1 MKQTMSMLLAAL
13 ALCAV
18 GTVSSAQPASSRHMA
33 KGVACTA
40 CHGEAMKAVPTRDT
54 CLTCHGPVEKLA
66 AKTEHLNFTSRMKNA
81 KTGQTVEHKALVNPH
96 DSYHF
101 GTTLACCE
109 CHSEHKAGRNDCSTC
124 HDTRAWKIR
133 PLGAE

>member
-1 MKQTMSMLLAAL
+1 
-13 ALCAV
+13 
-18 GTVSSAQPASSRHMA
+18 MA

-40 CHGEAMKAVPTRDT
+40 CHVEAMKAVPTRDT

-96 DSYHF
+96 DR
-101 GTTLACCE
+101 TTPERRSPAANA
-109 CHSEHKAGRNDCSTC
+109 SASTRRAATTARPATTPGPGRSDRSAPSNPRPPR
-124 HDTRAWKIR
+124 HVRA
-133 PLGAE
+133 AETTV